1 MPKACLMLIAALPGL
16 MWAQAA
22 PAPDFAGTW
31 KLDTLRSRF
40 ENLPTPKSLVL
51 QIDQQN
57 STVDVKMTT
66 VTHDG
71 ESTET
76 YQLKAPASNPSA
88 AWDGDHLVLQCHH
101 NTPNGPVEMTRRLKR
116 GDKGKIMTAVLT
128 VKDQSGVHTAYEF
141 YVKE

>member
-1 MPKACLMLIAALPGL
+1 MAKAWMILFAALPAV
-16 MWAQAA
+16 MYAQ

-31 KLDTLRSRF
+31 KLDTLRSR
-40 ENLPTPKSLVL
+40 LADVPAPTSLVL

-76 YQLKAPASNPSA
+76 FHLNAPAGGPSA
-88 AWDGDHLVLQCHH
+88 SWDGDHLVLHCRHD
-101 NTPNGPVEMTRRLKR
+101 TPNGPVEVTRRLKR

-128 VKDQSGVHTAYEF
+128 VKDVSGQHTAYEF